1 MHHAAWHVFC
11 DYCESE
17 RRRDLSDGKGGI
29 IKAVDVQR
37 VSLCGLAD
45 LVAIIVDDAQQI
57 PDERLLAKAG
67 KTKKQIL
74 LIAYSVKREF
84 KGTGHASL
92 CVVSPKQK
100 SRQKATGDIWMAQEN
115 NKLTQRTRSSRHGY
129 CGKHSLIDS
138 RYRDSPLR

>member
-1 MHHAAWHVFC
+1 MTPGEGWKNK
-11 DYCESE
+11 E
-17 RRRDLSDGKGGI
+17 
-29 IKAVDVQR
+29 
-37 VSLCGLAD
+37 AD
-45 LVAIIVDDAQQI
+45 F
-57 PDERLLAKAG
+57 
-67 KTKKQIL
+67 
-74 LIAYSVKREF
+74 LITYSVRREF

-115 NKLTQRTRSSRHGY
+115 NQLIQRTRSSRHGY